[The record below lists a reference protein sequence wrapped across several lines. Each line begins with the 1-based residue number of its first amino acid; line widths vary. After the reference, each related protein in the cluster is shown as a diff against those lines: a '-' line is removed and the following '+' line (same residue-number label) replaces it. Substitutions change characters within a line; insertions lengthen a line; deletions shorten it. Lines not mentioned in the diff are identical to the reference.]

1 MTDFERLQKENKSLI
16 KRVAHLV
23 RINKRQRQQIEKLR
37 RELNPDQQHYIN
49 VQKGHAGSRRKNR
62 G

>member
-1 MTDFERLQKENKSLI
+1 MTETEHLKKEVQSLI

-23 RINKRQRQQIEKLR
+23 RVNKRQRQQIEKLR
-37 RELNPDQQHYIN
+37 RELHPDQQYYIN
-49 VQKGHAGSRRKNR
+49 VQRGRADKRRNNR